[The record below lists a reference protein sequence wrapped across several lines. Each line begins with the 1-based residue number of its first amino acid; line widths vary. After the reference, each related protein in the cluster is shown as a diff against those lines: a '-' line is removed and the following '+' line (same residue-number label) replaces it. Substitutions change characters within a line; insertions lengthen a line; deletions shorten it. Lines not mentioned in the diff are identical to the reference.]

1 MDHLITKAVQ
11 TLKKHYFQET
21 LDKSKGC
28 LLYDDDIDDKMK
40 TKLHSCWGRSE
51 TYFNWKNFLVCGA
64 VCAIFVSTGAE
75 GDELE
80 TFSRAKISLAIF
92 ILPKSLDTS
101 PKVRQQSTQKQN
113 KKIT

>member
-28 LLYDDDIDDKMK
+28 LLYDDNIDDKMK
-40 TKLHSCWGRSE
+40 TKLQSCWGHSE
-51 TYFNWKNFLVCGA
+51 TCFNWKNFLGCGA
-64 VCAIFVSTGAE
+64 DCAIFVLTGAE

-80 TFSRAKISLAIF
+80 TFSRAMISLAIF
-92 ILPKSLDTS
+92 NSARRNNPKTKQKK
-101 PKVRQQSTQKQN
+101 PKYLWAYG
-113 KKIT
+113 